1 MIIELHFS
9 LLPNPTEHTCTYWC
23 STTCSPFMKW
33 VAVNYICNLFSVSVA
48 TRRRTQSRCCI
59 WSWSPSS
66 YSTCITRSSLT
77 RPSSPSAMSWVHCW
91 EAVLA
96 WRTYAGEGRGP
107 TSKPNLMPQSLYP
120 CSLNPFKPHPNPFDP
135 ASLNPFNPPQI
146 DIMYMT
152 TLPLP
157 IRNSHFFF
165 ENVCL
170 HHVIEQE
177 EEEEEEEK
185 EELAMSHHK
194 GCRPL
199 LAYETVM

>member
-1 MIIELHFS
+1 
-9 LLPNPTEHTCTYWC
+9 
-23 STTCSPFMKW
+23 
-33 VAVNYICNLFSVSVA
+33 
-48 TRRRTQSRCCI
+48 
-59 WSWSPSS
+59 
-66 YSTCITRSSLT
+66 
-77 RPSSPSAMSWVHCW
+77 
-91 EAVLA
+91 
-96 WRTYAGEGRGP
+96 
-107 TSKPNLMPQSLYP
+107 MPQSLYP